1 MYRGKMLGISGK
13 DALDGAA
20 RKEET
25 GKAEKEVYGCGERGH
40 GSG

>member
-1 MYRGKMLGISGK
+1 MYGGKMMGISGK

-25 GKAEKEVYGCGERGH
+25 GKAEKEP
-40 GSG
+40 